1 MELATRE
8 GFMVNTVERLLA
20 NKGYTTWSITPET
33 TVYDAI
39 KLMADKDIGAL
50 PVVQGSKLIGI
61 LSERDYTRK
70 VILQDRSSKSTQVSD
85 IMTVDVFHITPA
97 MGVDECMRI
106 MSKNHFRHL
115 PVVLDNELIGMIS
128 IIDVIKAVIDEQ
140 KEKIQHLEHNI
151 TWGESY

>member
-1 MELATRE
+1 MS
-8 GFMVNTVERLLA
+8 TVEHLLSD
-20 NKGYTTWSITPET
+20 KGYKIWTIAPND
-33 TVYDAI
+33 TVFNAI

-50 PVVQGSKLIGI
+50 PVVHSGKLVGI

-70 VILQDRSSKSTQVSD
+70 VILQDRSSKNTLVNE

-97 MGVDECMRI
+97 MGIDECMRI

-140 KEKIQHLEHNI
+140 KDRIQNLEHNI
-151 TWGESY
+151 TWGETY

>member
-1 MELATRE
+1 M
-8 GFMVNTVERLLA
+8 GTVEHLLA
-20 NKGYTTWSITPET
+20 DKGYNIWSISPAA

-50 PVVQGSKLIGI
+50 PVVEGNKLIGI

-70 VILQDRSSKSTQVSD
+70 VILQDRSSKNTRVSE

-106 MSKNHFRHL
+106 MSKQHFRHL

-128 IIDVIKAVIDEQ
+128 IIDVVKAVIEEQ
-140 KEKIQHLEHNI
+140 KEKIQHLEHDI
-151 TWGESY
+151 SWGESY